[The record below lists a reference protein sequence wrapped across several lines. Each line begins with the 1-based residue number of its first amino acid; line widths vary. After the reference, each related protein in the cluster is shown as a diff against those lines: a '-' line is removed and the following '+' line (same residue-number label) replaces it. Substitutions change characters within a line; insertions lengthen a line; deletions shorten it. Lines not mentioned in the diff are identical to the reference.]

1 MGFCLAY
8 NLRFFFTLLVFLHV
22 FILKSQ
28 DIHFSQYNGSLL
40 NTNPAFTG
48 FFEGDYRTGAIY
60 RSQWQ
65 SVPVSYST
73 FSFFGDTKYTTKK
86 THQIGLGILFNNDKS
101 GDANYNINQCYASAS
116 YIHKINKDSTLVFS
130 GGANIGFSNITF
142 NYNKMTFD
150 NQYDGLH
157 YNPSLN
163 TGESFASNSAYYLDI
178 SLGSLFKYIIKQRA
192 YLQYGFSVSHFNSP
206 RITFQNNTAI
216 RLDTKFY
223 NYLSFQY
230 PISKSMDFVFECLQQ
245 HQGKFN
251 EYIPS
256 GLLKIHLNESNQQ
269 QIGFG
274 LNYRAKDAVI
284 LRLFYQIKTLN
295 IGACYDINT
304 SKFMAATNK
313 QGAFEIYLTYI
324 FKKIIPFVPK
334 TRVCPIYM

>member
-1 MGFCLAY
+1 
-8 NLRFFFTLLVFLHV
+8 
-22 FILKSQ
+22 
-28 DIHFSQYNGSLL
+28 
-40 NTNPAFTG
+40 
-48 FFEGDYRTGAIY
+48 
-60 RSQWQ
+60 
-65 SVPVSYST
+65 
-73 FSFFGDTKYTTKK
+73 
-86 THQIGLGILFNNDKS
+86 
-101 GDANYNINQCYASAS
+101 
-116 YIHKINKDSTLVFS
+116 
-130 GGANIGFSNITF
+130 
-142 NYNKMTFD
+142 
-150 NQYDGLH
+150 
-157 YNPSLN
+157 
-163 TGESFASNSAYYLDI
+163 
-178 SLGSLFKYIIKQRA
+178 
-192 YLQYGFSVSHFNSP
+192 
-206 RITFQNNTAI
+206 
-216 RLDTKFY
+216 
-223 NYLSFQY
+223 
-230 PISKSMDFVFECLQQ
+230 MDFVFECLQQ